1 MENVLIKMY
10 KTFIQDYAILTLK
23 FYFFMFSL
31 KSKLG
36 IIMRDTQPHPTF
48 LKHLSRKSVIVIHGA
63 KFFLIFVYYYQLRER
78 SPKFTEKQIKQ
89 LIKKY

>member
-1 MENVLIKMY
+1 
-10 KTFIQDYAILTLK
+10 
-23 FYFFMFSL
+23 
-31 KSKLG
+31 
-36 IIMRDTQPHPTF
+36 MRDTQPHPTF

-63 KFFLIFVYYYQLRER
+63 KFVLIFMYYYQLRDR